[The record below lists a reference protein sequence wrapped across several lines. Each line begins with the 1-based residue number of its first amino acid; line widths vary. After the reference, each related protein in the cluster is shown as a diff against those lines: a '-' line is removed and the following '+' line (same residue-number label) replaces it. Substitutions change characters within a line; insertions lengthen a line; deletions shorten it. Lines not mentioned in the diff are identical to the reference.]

1 MNQRKLWD
9 GKDHA
14 VFLSAIGLE
23 LNADGKTCP
32 SVRDLNAY
40 YECGVF
46 YITASK
52 NSNKMQQIFQIKR
65 LHFRF
70 ASKGFP
76 EVELVLNLK
85 NEE

>member
-1 MNQRKLWD
+1 M
-9 GKDHA
+9 
-14 VFLSAIGLE
+14 E
-23 LNADGKTCP
+23 LTADEKTCHF
-32 SVRDLNAY
+32 VRDLNAY
-40 YECGVF
+40 YEYGVF
-46 YITASK
+46 YITASA

-70 ASKGFP
+70 ASKGFT

>member
-32 SVRDLNAY
+32 SVRDVDAY
-40 YECGVF
+40 YEYSVF
-46 YITASK
+46 YITASE
-52 NSNKMQQIFQIKR
+52 NSNKMQQKFQNKEAA
-65 LHFRF
+65 FSVCF
-70 ASKGFP
+70 KGIYGSGIGF
-76 EVELVLNLK
+76 K
-85 NEE
+85 FEE